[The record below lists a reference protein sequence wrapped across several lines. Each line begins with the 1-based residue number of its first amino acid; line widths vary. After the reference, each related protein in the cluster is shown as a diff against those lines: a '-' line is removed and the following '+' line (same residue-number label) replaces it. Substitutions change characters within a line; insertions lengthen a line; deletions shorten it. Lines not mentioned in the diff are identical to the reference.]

1 MNSIPGIEEL
11 LNEKLSSTERLVLL
25 MKKITQESEE
35 VEKDLGIVSGKVKVR
50 EIVREE

>member
-1 MNSIPGIEEL
+1 MSLTPNIEEL
-11 LNEKLSSTERLVLL
+11 LDEKLSSTERLALL

-35 VEKDLGIVSGKVKVR
+35 VEKELGIVSGKVKLR